1 MLVSEE
7 AVASAKK
14 LSREKQEAGLIA
26 VLEAQGVETTK
37 DDDDEIIVYAE
48 TLAAAAKDY
57 PYHDGEEVENQPSDE
72 SSVLLQGNTLV
83 VIQVQGMEEVFATG
97 DFSEEQH
104 ED

>member
-14 LSREKQEAGLIA
+14 LSKEKQEAGFIA
-26 VLEAQGVETTK
+26 VLEAQGAETTK
-37 DDDDEIIVYAE
+37 NDDDEIIVYAE
-48 TLAAAAKDY
+48 TLVAAGKDY
-57 PYHDGEEVENQPSDE
+57 PYHDGEEMENQPNDE

-83 VIQVQGMEEVFATG
+83 VIQVQGMKEVFATG

-104 ED
+104 EA